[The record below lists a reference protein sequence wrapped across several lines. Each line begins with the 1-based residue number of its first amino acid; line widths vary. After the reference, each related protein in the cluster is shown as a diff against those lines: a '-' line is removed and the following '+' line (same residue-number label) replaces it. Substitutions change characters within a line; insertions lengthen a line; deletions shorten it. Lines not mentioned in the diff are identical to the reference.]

1 MLGNIIGLVWA
12 SHAIQEVLSI
22 AMLGRC
28 HCSLRFIF
36 CRRLTIVWLLGW
48 QRQCLWLVRL
58 RWLHIEGIWYKV
70 VGPADAM
77 VGGVVVTIF
86 YLVSIGGVV
95 DSGNNV
101 LVVWHVLRDLACQ
114 LMITVCQSY
123 SLLNIM
129 RPWCRWSR
137 MSACLLA
144 EIISMNGCLWPI
156 LDKLF
161 VLPVSPPLWFFLLR
175 VGGWVSMVHTLAVSE

>member
-70 VGPADAM
+70 VGPD
-77 VGGVVVTIF
+77 
-86 YLVSIGGVV
+86 VV

-123 SLLNIM
+123 FLLNIM

-144 EIISMNGCLWPI
+144 EIISMNWCLWPI
-156 LDKLF
+156 LEKLF